1 MESCLLEH
9 AEGASIPSVSCRHR
23 ERISVETSLVFVRKA
38 GYITMKV
45 NKMSIDRNNYNN
57 YTPSVR
63 NLIALMGGL

>member
-45 NKMSIDRNNYNN
+45 NKMTIDNKN
-57 YTPSVR
+57 YTPSLR
-63 NLIALMGGL
+63 NLTALDGL